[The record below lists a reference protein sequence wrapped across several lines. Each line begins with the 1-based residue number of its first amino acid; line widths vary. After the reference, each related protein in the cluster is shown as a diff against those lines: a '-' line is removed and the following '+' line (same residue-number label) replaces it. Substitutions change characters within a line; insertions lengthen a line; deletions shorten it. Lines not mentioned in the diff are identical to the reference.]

1 MDCKV
6 IYGFYLLLS
15 KTFHCLLF
23 LLSESTDELE
33 WTLALVWSFLWKC
46 FGKEYLRGG
55 KEGGLRRCIYG
66 EQKYAFSV
74 KILMSFEPHWIC
86 NKCLT
91 TIVLLYQSRYNALSN
106 SILSNNTLVC
116 FNPDMMLYVFLSMY
130 CTDTT
135 RSRTQFSTNNTSV
148 CINPNM
154 MLYVFFSMYRSDTTR
169 SLTLCSKQE
178 K

>member
-1 MDCKV
+1 M
-6 IYGFYLLLS
+6 
-15 KTFHCLLF
+15 
-23 LLSESTDELE
+23 
-33 WTLALVWSFLWKC
+33 C
-46 FGKEYLRGG
+46 FGKEDLRGG

-154 MLYVFFSMYRSDTTR
+154 MLYVFFSVYRSDTTR
-169 SLTLCSKQE
+169 SGNQFSPIILQSVSIQIELSMYFLVCIVQIQFALE
-178 K
+178 LYILQ

>member
-1 MDCKV
+1 MYF
-6 IYGFYLLLS
+6 IFYLVKRFTVYCFFCRRVQMNQNGHWLW
-15 KTFHCLLF
+15 FGVF
-23 LLSESTDELE
+23 SESV
-33 WTLALVWSFLWKC
+33 LVKNTY
-46 FGKEYLRGG
+46 GGG

-169 SLTLCSKQE
+169 SLTLCSIQE